1 MFNSKAKYLRYINI
15 IGILERYIERN
26 TREKINEHFF
36 RSISHYYRIRER
48 TRKRKVCRK
57 LKEFFRRVTLREI
70 LHLRLSCYKSSTVA
84 TVVSHLRLLPVMSYR
99 HVPVLLENQS
109 RS

>member
-36 RSISHYYRIRER
+36 RSISHYYPISHYYYVYARELER
-48 TRKRKVCRK
+48 G
-57 LKEFFRRVTLREI
+57 
-70 LHLRLSCYKSSTVA
+70 KSVES
-84 TVVSHLRLLPVMSYR
+84 
-99 HVPVLLENQS
+99 
-109 RS
+109 